1 MGAEITEG
9 HDFTGRRNLV
19 QSPLLATQVKAGH
32 AQAAAVAEDQALE
45 RPVAISDDER
55 QSLLGDRDDPAV
67 CLRRLAA
74 IEHAK
79 LDARHIFLGDRV
91 HSRLAQI
98 GMQLV
103 RRFGDDDA
111 GSALAFIRLQD
122 DRKRQPLALQ
132 PRMNSIALC
141 VRRVTRFFNSGVAS
155 TNP

>member
-1 MGAEITEG
+1 MGAELTER

-19 QSPLLATQVKAGH
+19 QSRLLATQVKAGH

-55 QSLLGDRDDPAV
+55 QSLLGDRDDPAA

-141 VRRVTRFFNSGVAS
+141 DLG
-155 TNP
+155 

>member
-9 HDFTGRRNLV
+9 HGFSGRRNLV
-19 QSPLLATQVKAGH
+19 QSHLLATQVKAGH
-32 AQAAAVAEDQALE
+32 AQAAAVVEDQALE
-45 RPVAISDDER
+45 RPVAISDDKG
-55 QSLLGDRDDPAV
+55 QSLLGDRDDPAA

-91 HSRLAQI
+91 YSRLAQI

-111 GSALAFIRLQD
+111 GPALAFVRLQD

-132 PRMNSIALC
+132 PRMNSIAL
-141 VRRVTRFFNSGVAS
+141 RDLG
-155 TNP
+155 